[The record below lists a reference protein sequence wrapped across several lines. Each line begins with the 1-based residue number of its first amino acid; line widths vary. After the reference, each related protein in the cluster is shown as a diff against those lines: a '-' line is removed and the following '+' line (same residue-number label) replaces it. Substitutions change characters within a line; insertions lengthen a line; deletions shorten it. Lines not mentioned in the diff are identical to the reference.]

1 MPRSNQST
9 RGESDMPERERLRK
23 ASKSRLFRDGYYR
36 IQMQARFD
44 QYPHGLVGKPL
55 SWLRDQQDF
64 ISLMQVNEKLEE
76 SMKSRLNR

>member
-1 MPRSNQST
+1 MTKRQKGSAM
-9 RGESDMPERERLRK
+9 ESPIDREQERK
-23 ASKSRLFRDGYYR
+23 AVKSRLFRDGYYR

-55 SWLRDQQDF
+55 SWLRDQHDF
-64 ISLMQVNEKLEE
+64 VSLGQVNEKLEE